1 MPEALPRTLDRL
13 EAILGAAALDALW
26 IFPPLV
32 KGRKEWGLVVASC
45 FPDEGDRRRLFTARY
60 RAERTGKGLEVES
73 EVSEQGEAPPD
84 RFPRIVEGVVRRSAV
99 ELGDPEE
106 VVIEGEIEKFR
117 SLMEGFDPSLLETV
131 EP

>member
-1 MPEALPRTLDRL
+1 VPRTLDRL
-13 EAILGAAALDALW
+13 GAILGAEALDALW

-45 FPDEGDRRRLFTARY
+45 FPEEGDRRRLFTARY
-60 RAERTGKGLEVES
+60 RAERTGKGLELES

-106 VVIEGEIEKFR
+106 VAIEGDTDKFR